1 MPFMVSAGVSV
12 IEIDLTTIVPAVATT
27 QAALSGD
34 FRWGPCNTR
43 KMVEGEASLVSNFWK
58 PNSRV
63 ADDWFTAWNFLAYG
77 NQLFVVRVV
86 DQDNA
91 NTTLRAANSTSANSS
106 GYLIL
111 NDEVYGESYS
121 NGQLGSL
128 YGCGEWIAK
137 YPGALGNTLKV
148 SMCEASSAYSKT
160 LTGTVAISANSATV
174 TGTGTAFTTEC
185 AVGDLLIVNDEAHP
199 ISAIANNTSMTL
211 RTRHVQ
217 GATAGSSARRDWE
230 YATECDLAPGTS
242 LYAREF
248 GASGD
253 EMHVVVVDRLGMFTG
268 ANNTVL
274 EVFQNVSKASDA
286 KYEDGSTAYYKEV
299 VNAKSKFVR
308 WASHDSLMTNVGKSI
323 AEDAVTSFG
332 GRGVARVLSL
342 VGGRDGTTIGNDERI
357 RGYDLFA
364 DPEQVD
370 ISLILGSAANQTVA
384 THIINNV
391 AEKRHDCIALLSPP
405 RYTVVNNVG
414 SEADDIIAF
423 RNTLPSTSYAVLDSG
438 WKYQYDKFNDVY
450 RYTPL
455 NGDIAGL
462 CVRTDST
469 RDPWW
474 PPAGFNRG
482 QIKNCIKL
490 AYNPSQ
496 PDRDQL
502 YKNGI
507 NPVVTFPGQGTVLY
521 GDKTLL
527 SKPSA
532 FDRINVRRLFIVLE
546 KAIATAAKFTLFE
559 FNDDFTRSSF
569 KNMVEPFLRDV
580 MARRGI
586 YDFRVVC
593 DTTNNTPERI
603 DRNEFVA
610 DIYIKPA
617 RSINFI
623 TLNFVAV
630 RSGVA
635 FEEVVGKW

>member
-27 QAALSGD
+27 QGAIAGD
-34 FRWGPCNTR
+34 FRWGECNVR
-43 KMVEGEASLVSNFWK
+43 RLVDGEASLITNFWK
-58 PNSRV
+58 PNNRV

-77 NQLFVVRVV
+77 NQLYVVRVV

-91 NTTLRAANSTSANSS
+91 NTSLRATNATSANTS
-106 GYLIL
+106 GFLVL
-111 NDEVYGESYS
+111 NDDVYNESYS
-121 NGQLGSL
+121 NGQLNSL

-137 YPGALGNTLKV
+137 YPGALGNTLKISV
-148 SMCEASSAYSKT
+148 CETPSAYSKT
-160 LTGTVAISANSATV
+160 LSGTVTISANSLSV
-174 TGTGTAFTTEC
+174 TGANTSFVSEC
-185 AVGDLLIVNDEAHP
+185 SVGDLLIVNGEAHP
-199 ISAIANNTSMTL
+199 IAAIASNTGLTL

-217 GATAGSSARRDWE
+217 GATAGSTARCDWE

-242 LYAREF
+242 NYAKEF
-248 GASGD
+248 GARDD
-253 EMHVVVVDRLGMFTG
+253 EVHIVVVDSLGMFTG
-268 ANNTVL
+268 SNNTVL
-274 EVFQNVSKASDA
+274 EVYQNLSKAEDS
-286 KYEDGSTAYYKEV
+286 KYEDGSTAYYKDV
-299 VNAKSKFVR
+299 INAKSKYVR
-308 WASHDSLMTNVGKSI
+308 WAGHDPLMLQAGKSI
-323 AEDAVTSFG
+323 TGDSVTSFG
-332 GRGVARVLSL
+332 GRDTARVSRL
-342 VGGRDGTTIGNDERI
+342 VGGSDGTTIGNDERL

-384 THIINNV
+384 VHLINNV

-414 SEADDIIAF
+414 NEADDIIAF

-490 AYNPSQ
+490 AYNPRQ
-496 PDRDQL
+496 ADRDQL

-559 FNDDFTRSSF
+559 FNDEFTRSSF

-580 MARRGI
+580 MSRRGI

-593 DTTNNTPERI
+593 DSTNNTPERI
-603 DRNEFVA
+603 DRNEFIA